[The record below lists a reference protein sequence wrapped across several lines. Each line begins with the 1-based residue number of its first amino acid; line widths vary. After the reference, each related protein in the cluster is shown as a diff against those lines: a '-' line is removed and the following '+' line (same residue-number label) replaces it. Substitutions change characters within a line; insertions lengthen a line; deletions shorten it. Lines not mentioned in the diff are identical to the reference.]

1 MKVIYAMQMMCGNC
15 LVHTV
20 EARSPNSICVVR
32 LTVALDPPHKPG
44 TVSLPGSQIG
54 FVKRGQVD

>member
-1 MKVIYAMQMMCGNC
+1 MMCGNC

-32 LTVALDPPHKPG
+32 LTVALDPPRKPG
-44 TVSLPGSQIG
+44 TVSLPDSQIG